1 MRRRVGLAQF
11 MAIIAVLAVGLAA
24 MKVATEDAAR
34 VVVLAS
40 VVALLVGIVGVIVRR
55 ERAAWVGFSIFGW
68 GYLLVLLVP
77 ILLPHLMLSQ
87 LDQSY
92 VTRLS
97 IDGPVANFADWLH
110 PDMPAPTS
118 VITFN
123 YDIDPSTNNW
133 AKWDGNVFSPLT
145 SAEWKVVNDYQA
157 QKNAAD
163 QYRLRARSCAT
174 WIGLAFQ
181 GIAFAF
187 IGASFGHLLSDRR
200 ATANS
205 SD

>member
-1 MRRRVGLAQF
+1 MRRGVGLAQL

-24 MKVATEDAAR
+24 MKVATEDVAR

-55 ERAAWVGFSIFGW
+55 ERGAWVGFSVFGW

-87 LDQSY
+87 LDQTC

-97 IDGPVANFADWLH
+97 IDGPVADFAGWLH
-110 PDMPAPTS
+110 PDMPAPTP

-123 YDIDPSTNNW
+123 YGIDPNTANW
-133 AKWDGNVFSPLT
+133 AKWDGNVFIPLT
-145 SAEWKVVNDYQA
+145 PAEWKLVNDYQA
-157 QKNAAD
+157 QKSAVYED
-163 QYRLRARSCAT
+163 RVRARSCAS

-181 GIAFAF
+181 GIVFALV
-187 IGASFGHLLSDRR
+187 GAAVGHLLSDRR
-200 ATANS
+200 ATANPP
-205 SD
+205 D